1 MTVQTKLTWWI
12 DFRVIPLGDLNLLHA
27 SGLGDGFGI
36 VHRQRHG
43 ASVRW
48 MYSARIHGSQM
59 GVTAAVYEGETAEQV
74 CFGVS

>member
-43 ASVRW
+43 TSVRR

-74 CFGVS
+74 RFGVS